1 MKFKKV
7 IAASLASIA
16 LLGSSSTV
24 VNAVKVPIQLITKKD
39 TYTYNSKGRKV
50 GKIYYKGS
58 WFDLLGTKKIKG
70 KQYYRVGKNKYVK
83 ASKVRKYDLNVDD
96 SNQSQPNTP
105 KWQSKHLVDNEV
117 GLVAQIK
124 KAFTLQGED
133 RLEADKE
140 IAVQLN
146 MSPDSVTVSNQA
158 EFEKKLQSYVGSND
172 SAKSWIE
179 QGGK

>member
-1 MKFKKV
+1 MKFKKAITATAISIGLISV
-7 IAASLASIA
+7 SVSPASAKEQNVSYYQA
-16 LLGSSSTV
+16 
-24 VNAVKVPIQLITKKD
+24 VNKAIVYNQKGKKTD
-39 TYTYNSKGRKV
+39 GWMKKGMVFRT
-50 GKIYYKGS
+50 
-58 WFDLLGTKKIKG
+58 LGTKKIKG
-70 KQYYRVGKNKYVK
+70 KKYYIVGKKRYVLAK
-83 ASKVRKYDLNVDD
+83 DLVKFD
-96 SNQSQPNTP
+96 SQPTP
-105 KWQSKHLVDNEV
+105 NLQQPWQSKHLVDNEV
-117 GLVAQIK
+117 GLVTQIK